1 MTIVS
6 RQDFETPGMQLYMLD
21 ISVPGEPLVARVS
34 LQIVNI
40 DDNAPVIRLLDS
52 CVVPV
57 SIKTSRRS
65 A

>member
-1 MTIVS
+1 
-6 RQDFETPGMQLYMLD
+6 MQLYMLD
-21 ISVPGEPLVARVS
+21 ISVPGETLVARVS

-57 SIKTSRRS
+57 RIKLLFS
-65 A
+65 